1 MLDRILSALVA
12 LSLAFLVWLY
22 ARCRDQELLDNVPV
36 PVQITLAPGLGE
48 QYTLEAPDVCQ
59 VAVSFTGSPSRIR
72 ELRWMLRRGELRVA
86 ETVTVP
92 QEHIQEST
100 YHEVIRVQDAEIHPP
115 PGITAV
121 VVQGRNRI
129 PVKLHRLAERHL
141 PVRFEY
147 KSDDPVGGFAVD
159 PPEVV
164 VRGPEEI
171 LDRTCVMPT
180 QPYLLPPQ
188 PDGALASQPIT
199 LGPVPLAHELEGRPV
214 RTTPASV
221 NVRLSLRPRRKV
233 FELTLPIRFL
243 CPPDFALR
251 PHFTEEGPAGTVKL
265 KVEGPATEEPPA
277 VTAFIDLTTG
287 KFEQGLH
294 RQPLRLQ
301 LPQDCQ
307 LVQGAPPLIA
317 FRLDPP
323 DVSVTGAA
331 GNPEP

>member
-1 MLDRILSALVA
+1 MLDRFLSALVA

-22 ARCRDQELLDNVPV
+22 ARCRDQELLDNVLV
-36 PVQITLAPGLGE
+36 PVQITLAPGQSQ

-86 ETVTVP
+86 ETVSVP
-92 QEHIQEST
+92 PEHLHESN
-100 YHEVIRVQDAEIHPP
+100 YHEVIRIQDGDIHPP
-115 PGITAV
+115 PGVTAAI
-121 VVQGRNRI
+121 VQGRNRI
-129 PVKLHRLAERHL
+129 PVTLHRLAERHL

-147 KSDDPVGGFAVD
+147 KSDDPVGGLAVD

-164 VRGPEEI
+164 VRGPEEV
-171 LDRTCVMPT
+171 LDRTCVVPT

-188 PDGALASQPIT
+188 PDGALSSQPIT
-199 LGPVPLAHELEGRPV
+199 IGPVPLVHELEGRPV
-214 RTTPASV
+214 HVTPASV
-221 NVRLSLRPRRKV
+221 SVRLSLRPRRKV
-233 FELTLPIRFL
+233 YELALPVRFL
-243 CPPDFALR
+243 CPPDFPLR
-251 PHFTEEGPAGTVKL
+251 PHFSGDGQDGTVKL
-265 KVEGPATEEPPA
+265 KVEGPAADEPPA
-277 VTAFIDLTTG
+277 VTVFVDLTTG

-301 LPQDCQ
+301 LPGDCQ
-307 LVQGAPPLIA
+307 LVQSAPPTIA

-323 DVSVTGAA
+323 DVSVTGAP

>member
-36 PVQITLAPGLGE
+36 PVQITLAPGQGE
-48 QYTLEAPDVCQ
+48 QYTLEAPDTCQ

-92 QEHIQEST
+92 QEHLQDSS
-100 YHEVIRVQDAEIHPP
+100 YHEVLRIQDADIHPP
-115 PGITAV
+115 PGVTAA

-129 PVKLHRLAERHL
+129 PVTLHRLAERHL

-159 PPEVV
+159 PPEVL
-164 VRGPEEI
+164 VRGPEEV
-171 LDRTCVMPT
+171 LDRTCVIST
-180 QPYLLPPQ
+180 QPYLLPAQ
-188 PDGALASQPIT
+188 PDGALSTQPIT
-199 LGPVPLAHELEGRPV
+199 VGPVPLVHELEGRPIHV
-214 RTTPASV
+214 TPASV
-221 NVRLSLRPRRKV
+221 SVRLSLRPRRKV
-233 FELTLPIRFL
+233 YDLTLPVRFL
-243 CPPDFALR
+243 CLPDFPLR
-251 PHFTEEGPAGTVKL
+251 PHFSGEEQNGTVKL
-265 KVEGPATEEPPA
+265 KVEGPAADEPPL
-277 VTAFIDLTTG
+277 VLAFVDLTTG

-294 RQPLRLQ
+294 REPLRLQ
-301 LPQDCQ
+301 LPGECK
-307 LVQGAPPLIA
+307 LVQDTPPTVT

-323 DVSVTGAA
+323 NVSVTGAPN
-331 GNPEP
+331 NPEP